1 MAVSVLL
8 ARAVVE
14 AIERAGVRREALF
27 TRAGL
32 DPKVMERPEG
42 RISLEEYDA
51 LQDVAVELTGDT
63 ALGLHMG
70 EAATETTHPIVA
82 HLVGHAGTL
91 REGIEALLRF
101 YQLVTDRPAWRLVEE
116 GDAATLFYDVAPG
129 SSKGMRFRAE
139 MTMAAFYRMLR
150 VFARDARPRRVAFEH
165 AEPSYGAEYERIF
178 ESAARFEQTFTGIVF
193 DRILLESAQVHRDPE
208 FRAVVESQA
217 EKRLSRLTKNASYA
231 TRVRDY
237 LIENA
242 KGDRRDMAAAAR
254 ALGMSTRS
262 LRRRL
267 SQEGRSYSDIVDE
280 ALATLAK
287 RLLSDDERSIEAT
300 AYDMGFSSPSAF
312 HKAFKRWTGTTPNE
326 FRQRR
331 SS

>member
-14 AIERAGVRREALF
+14 ATERAGVRREALF

-32 DPKVMERPEG
+32 DPKVMERAEG

-51 LQDVAVELTGDT
+51 LQDVAVELTGDE

-82 HLVGHAGTL
+82 HLVAHAGTL

-101 YQLVTDRPAWRLVEE
+101 YQLVTDRPAWRLVED

-129 SSKGMRFRAE
+129 SSKGMRFRSE
-139 MTMAAFYRMLR
+139 MTMTGFYRMLR
-150 VFARDARPRRVAFEH
+150 TFAHDARPRIVAFEH
-165 AEPSYGAEYERIF
+165 AEPSYRAEYTRIF
-178 ESAARFEQTFTGIVF
+178 EGAERFEQRCTGIVF
-193 DRILLESAQVHRDPE
+193 DRSLLETAQIHRDPE

-217 EKRLSRLTKNASYA
+217 EKRLWRLTKNESYA
-231 TRVRDY
+231 NRVRDY
-237 LIENA
+237 LIEHA
-242 KGDRRDMAAAAR
+242 KGHRCDMTEAAR
-254 ALGMSTRS
+254 ALGVSTRS

-312 HKAFKRWTGTTPNE
+312 HKAFKRWTGTTPKE
-326 FRQRR
+326 FRVRR

>member
-14 AIERAGVRREALF
+14 AIERAGVAREALF
-27 TRAGL
+27 TRARL
-32 DPKVMERPEG
+32 DPKVIERAEG

-51 LQDVAVELTGDT
+51 LQDVAVDLTGDD

-82 HLVGHAGTL
+82 HLVAHAGTL
-91 REGIEALLRF
+91 REGIETLLRF

-116 GDAATLFYDVAPG
+116 GDAATLFYEVAPG
-129 SSKGMRFRAE
+129 STRCTRFRAE
-139 MTMAAFYRMLR
+139 ITMTGFYRMVR
-150 VFARDARPRRVAFEH
+150 TFAHDARPRLVAFEH
-165 AEPSYGAEYERIF
+165 AEPSYRGEYTRIF
-178 ESAARFEQTFTGIVF
+178 EGAERFDQTFTGIVF
-193 DRILLESAQVHRDPE
+193 DRNLLESAQIHRDAE
-208 FRAVVESQA
+208 FRAVVELQA
-217 EKRLSRLTKNASYA
+217 EKRVSRLSKNASYA
-231 TRVRDY
+231 SRVRDY
-237 LIENA
+237 LIDNA
-242 KGDRRDMAAAAR
+242 KGHRRDMTAAAR
-254 ALGMSTRS
+254 ALGVSTRS

-267 SQEGRSYSDIVDE
+267 SQEGRSYNDIVDE
-280 ALATLAK
+280 ALATMAK
-287 RLLSDDERSIEAT
+287 RLLSDEDRSIEAT

-312 HKAFKRWTGTTPNE
+312 HKAFKRWTGTTPKE

>member
-8 ARAVVE
+8 VRAVVE
-14 AIERAGVRREALF
+14 AIERAGIPREALF

-32 DPKVMERPEG
+32 DPRVMDRAEG
-42 RISLEEYDA
+42 RISLDEYDA
-51 LQDVAVELTGDT
+51 LQDVAADLTGDE

-82 HLVGHAGTL
+82 HLVAHARTL

-129 SSKGMRFRAE
+129 SSKSTRFRAE
-139 MTMAAFYRMLR
+139 VTMTGFYRMLR
-150 VFARDARPRRVAFEH
+150 VFARDARPRFVAFEH
-165 AEPSYGAEYERIF
+165 AEPRYRAEYTRIF
-178 ESAARFEQTFTGIVF
+178 EGAECFDQEFTGIVF
-193 DRILLESAQVHRDPE
+193 DRELLEATQIHRDAE

-231 TRVRDY
+231 VRVRDY
-237 LIENA
+237 LLDRA
-242 KGDRRDMAAAAR
+242 KGDRPDMAAAAR
-254 ALGMSTRS
+254 ALGLSTRS

-280 ALATLAK
+280 ALSTIAK
-287 RLLSDDERSIEAT
+287 RLLADDERSIEAT

-312 HKAFKRWTGTTPNE
+312 HKAFKRWTGTTPRE

-331 SS
+331 GS

>member
-8 ARAVVE
+8 VRAVVE
-14 AIERAGVRREALF
+14 AIERAGVSREALF
-27 TRAGL
+27 TGAGL
-32 DPKVMERPEG
+32 DPRVVDQAEG
-42 RISLEEYDA
+42 RISFDEYDA
-51 LQDVAVELTGDT
+51 LQDVALDLTGDE

-70 EAATETTHPIVA
+70 ESATERTHPVVA
-82 HLVGHAGTL
+82 HLVANAGTF
-91 REGIEALLRF
+91 REGIETLLRF
-101 YQLVTDRPAWRLVEE
+101 YQLVTDRPAWRLEE
-116 GDAATLFYDVAPG
+116 RGDQATLFYEVAPG
-129 SSKGMRFRAE
+129 SPRCKRFRAE
-139 MTMAAFYRMLR
+139 ITMTGLYRMLR
-150 VFARDARPRRVAFEH
+150 TFARDARPRFVAFEH
-165 AEPSYGAEYERIF
+165 PEPVYRAEYSRIF
-178 ESAARFEQTFTGIVF
+178 DSAERFDQEFTGIVF
-193 DRILLESAQVHRDPE
+193 DRELLGAASLHRDEE

-217 EKRLSRLTKNASYA
+217 EKRLSRITKNASYA
-231 TRVRDY
+231 ARVRDY
-237 LIENA
+237 LIDHA
-242 KGDRRDMAAAAR
+242 IGQPRDMNAAAR
-254 ALGMSTRS
+254 ALGISTRS

-312 HKAFKRWTGTTPNE
+312 HKAFKRWTGTTPKE